1 MPITISEKAA
11 SEVKRIIG
19 EQQAADP
26 ALDKIYLRLRIV
38 GGGHSGFQHKLDLDP
53 AVNDKLDVLFEYH
66 GVPTVIDKRS
76 LLYLEDATV
85 DFHDETSRRGF
96 SVTSPTPRSTSAP
109 PRDGVPQPDS
119 ALLESVVAALR
130 TVFDPEIPVNIYE
143 LGLIYDLQID
153 PFGAVSIRMTLT
165 SPACPVAGSLPGEVQ
180 ARVQSVSGVTS
191 VKVDLVWDPPWNMS
205 RMSEEAKLQLGLE

>member
-1 MPITISEKAA
+1 MPITITEKAA

-96 SVTSPTPRSTSAP
+96 SVTSPTSRGASAP
-109 PRDGVPQPDS
+109 PKNGAPQSES
-119 ALLESVVAALR
+119 ALVESVVAALR

-153 PFGAVSIRMTLT
+153 PAGAVSIRMTLT

-180 ARVQSVSGVTS
+180 ARVQAVSGVTS